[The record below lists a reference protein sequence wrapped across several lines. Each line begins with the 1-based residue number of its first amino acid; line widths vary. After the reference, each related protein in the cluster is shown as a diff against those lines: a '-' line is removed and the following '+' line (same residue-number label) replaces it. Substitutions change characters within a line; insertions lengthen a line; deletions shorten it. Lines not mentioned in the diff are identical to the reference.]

1 MLARLDSSGVRMVPM
16 ARAVAFAPGVVE
28 LAHSYSNRCWTLDGI
43 DTVVLACGSVS
54 DDTLYHELRQRHPAV
69 HVLGDAYAPRRLSFA
84 TRQAYELVR
93 SVLTGR

>member
-1 MLARLDSSGVRMVPM
+1 MLARLDADGVRLVPM

-28 LAHSYSNRCWTLDGI
+28 LSHCYSNRRWTLGDV

-54 DDTLYHELRQRHPAV
+54 NDTLYHELRHRHPAV

-84 TRQAYELVR
+84 TRQARELVR
-93 SVLTGR
+93 AVLI